1 MAAQKQTQVV
11 VDDRA
16 IKVTNLD
23 KVMYP
28 ATGTT
33 KGEVIAYYQAVAP
46 WFVTHA
52 ARRPATRKR

>member
-1 MAAQKQTQVV
+1 VRAGADRRGREVRVRIPGGQRRGGCAEAAQVV

-23 KVMYP
+23 KVMY

-33 KGEVIAYYQAVAP
+33 KGE
-46 WFVTHA
+46 
-52 ARRPATRKR
+52 